1 MNYRQFFTIRVV
13 AGILIALIVLF
24 GLWTVLNEDE
34 DGVPTRVAHIEET
47 MTGDDAGHEKIE
59 SESIDQDDD
68 FPFSD
73 DMSDETHEPDR
84 DPSSETAHEV
94 AETPHDPYEKAPV
107 IHETPGG
114 HHDDS
119 PAAAP
124 HQAKEKGVVFVEAT
138 ISALH
143 AELNERSW
151 GWRPNDLIRFTDNV
165 ENIQRGMLEVV
176 RRTSVALAERISR
189 YGPTDVIDNNLENA
203 MNWFM
208 IKPDQYWLP
217 SPEDK
222 YNEAIKELQ
231 TYVERLERGEASFY
245 TRADNLI
252 PLLLSFADL
261 LGGSDDNLVKT
272 DEEDGSPVSWS
283 KVDDYFYYAK
293 GVAMAM
299 GKILHA
305 VEIDFSATLDAR
317 GGMDLLEHAVH
328 ACHIAGE
335 LDPWLVT
342 DASLDGIFANHRANM
357 AAPISHARFYL
368 DALAKTLQT

>member
-1 MNYRQFFTIRVV
+1 MNYKQFFTIRVV

-24 GLWTVLNEDE
+24 GLWTVLNKDE
-34 DGVPTRVAHIEET
+34 DGVPTRVALIEET
-47 MTGDDAGHEKIE
+47 MAVHDAGHDTTASEGIE
-59 SESIDQDDD
+59 HNDD
-68 FPFSD
+68 FPFPD
-73 DMSDETHEPDR
+73 DMSDETHAPAPKR
-84 DPSSETAHEV
+84 DESAHEV
-94 AETPHDPYEKAPV
+94 PEKRRDMHEAAPLT
-107 IHETPGG
+107 HEKPGG
-114 HHDDS
+114 HHDDF
-119 PAAAP
+119 PAAGP
-124 HQAKEKGVVFVEAT
+124 HQAKEKGVAFVEAT

-165 ENIQRGMLEVV
+165 ENIQRGVLEVV

-222 YNEAIKELQ
+222 YNEAMKELQ
-231 TYVERLERGEASFY
+231 AYVERLERGEATFY

-261 LGGSDDNLVKT
+261 LGGCDDNLVKT

-335 LDPWLVT
+335 LDPWFVT

>member
-1 MNYRQFFTIRVV
+1 
-13 AGILIALIVLF
+13 
-24 GLWTVLNEDE
+24 
-34 DGVPTRVAHIEET
+34 
-47 MTGDDAGHEKIE
+47 
-59 SESIDQDDD
+59 
-68 FPFSD
+68 
-73 DMSDETHEPDR
+73 
-84 DPSSETAHEV
+84 
-94 AETPHDPYEKAPV
+94 
-107 IHETPGG
+107 
-114 HHDDS
+114 
-119 PAAAP
+119 
-124 HQAKEKGVVFVEAT
+124 
-138 ISALH
+138 
-143 AELNERSW
+143 
-151 GWRPNDLIRFTDNV
+151 
-165 ENIQRGMLEVV
+165 
-176 RRTSVALAERISR
+176 
-189 YGPTDVIDNNLENA
+189 
-203 MNWFM
+203 M

-261 LGGSDDNLVKT
+261 LGGCDDNLVKT
-272 DEEDGSPVSWS
+272 EEEDGSPVSWS

-305 VEIDFSATLDAR
+305 VEIDFSAPLDAR